1 MLIFAPDKSLARE
14 DDRKQRIVGTPDE
27 RSRVRQVVTGYTV
40 HSGSNEKFSGGW
52 DRVFGKKKPTTSK
65 SGKAAKKSPA
75 KTKKK

>member
-1 MLIFAPDKSLARE
+1 M
-14 DDRKQRIVGTPDE
+14 
-27 RSRVRQVVTGYTV
+27 TGYTV

-52 DRVFGKKKPTTSK
+52 DRVFAKKKLTTSK